1 MRPDVLIKYG
11 FLSEAFST
19 LWANVRLLP
28 CVNPDML
35 VEYRLLTKRLTVGIT
50 TNFKYVISY
59 FGGRGK
65 FHLFAVGASIRSLVR
80 MDPQMLHQMRLL
92 PEAFVTIR
100 TIERSF
106 IRVSSFVLR
115 QRRFLFESTST
126 NLKTGRN
133 TKESR

>member
-1 MRPDVLIKYG
+1 
-11 FLSEAFST
+11 
-19 LWANVRLLP
+19 
-28 CVNPDML
+28 
-35 VEYRLLTKRLTVGIT
+35 
-50 TNFKYVISY
+50 
-59 FGGRGK
+59 
-65 FHLFAVGASIRSLVR
+65 
-80 MDPQMLHQMRLL
+80 MLHQMRLL

-133 TKESR
+133 TKESLMYIKNFQEDVR

>member
-1 MRPDVLIKYG
+1 MLFEMFLHRRLIDKFLFAFGVWARVRTFSRMRPDVLIKYG

-65 FHLFAVGASIRSLVR
+65 FHLFAVGETAAGSVCDNQDNRKVVHPCEFFRVAPTSL
-80 MDPQMLHQMRLL
+80 
-92 PEAFVTIR
+92 FV
-100 TIERSF
+100 
-106 IRVSSFVLR
+106 
-115 QRRFLFESTST
+115 
-126 NLKTGRN
+126 
-133 TKESR
+133 

>member
-50 TNFKYVISY
+50 TNLS
-59 FGGRGK
+59 
-65 FHLFAVGASIRSLVR
+65 
-80 MDPQMLHQMRLL
+80 M
-92 PEAFVTIR
+92 
-100 TIERSF
+100 
-106 IRVSSFVLR
+106 
-115 QRRFLFESTST
+115 
-126 NLKTGRN
+126 
-133 TKESR
+133 